1 MDRIVR
7 VDLRWPPKPVISASA
22 RDLICQV
29 LLLLMYVCWRVHV
42 TITYSLL
49 LNAFNQWNAT
59 NTKLQS
65 KLLAQANV
73 QCAVR
78 EPDWWLMLQLL
89 TNANCVLVMYA
100 APCQGLFSTLAPPE
114 SAHTSMDSEQ
124 CWFYWGL
131 RKLMTK
137 QLCGVHEGPLE
148 SPMTY
153 CNENFVHSMVDCSC
167 GSSRL
172 SWRSFHTDM
181 FRAQHVALF

>member
-29 LLLLMYVCWRVHV
+29 LLLLVYVCSRVHD
-42 TITYSLL
+42 ILL
-49 LNAFNQWNAT
+49 LNAFNKWNAT
-59 NTKLQS
+59 NTQLQS
-65 KLLAQANV
+65 KLLAQANI

-78 EPDWWLMLQLL
+78 DPDWWLMLQLL
-89 TNANCVLVMYA
+89 INANCVLVMYA

>member
-29 LLLLMYVCWRVHV
+29 LLLLMYVCSRVHD

-49 LNAFNQWNAT
+49 LNAFNTWNAT

-65 KLLAQANV
+65 KVLAQANV

-78 EPDWWLMLQLL
+78 DPDWWLI
-89 TNANCVLVMYA
+89 NANCILVIYA

-124 CWFYWGL
+124 CWFYWSL

-137 QLCGVHEGPLE
+137 LLCGVHEAPLE
-148 SPMTY
+148 S
-153 CNENFVHSMVDCSC
+153 NDLLQWKF
-167 GSSRL
+167 
-172 SWRSFHTDM
+172 RSFNGGLQLWQFQIIMEILPHW
-181 FRAQHVALF
+181 HVQGSTRSSILMISS